1 MTCSSP
7 VNPQIQG
14 QPVPDRRLTFR
25 DQRRLVRKPT
35 RKRNGGFCE
44 SMQHVS
50 VMRAFAPR
58 LRGYLSGSGWKLLLW
73 RNGLPGCRSRGL
85 SGGVR

>member
-25 DQRRLVRKPT
+25 DQRRFVRKPT
-35 RKRNGGFCE
+35 ALRASVDQRLASLGARAHEEKRLV
-44 SMQHVS
+44 QL
-50 VMRAFAPR
+50 RR
-58 LRGYLSGSGWKLLLW
+58 LNHDPTTPSDDCS
-73 RNGLPGCRSRGL
+73 SRC
-85 SGGVR
+85 SPWWPSSNPT